1 MQFALNEKVFNK
13 KPLEQNRIEPDS
25 PQKDGLEQDSL
36 EQDSFEQGLMKPR
49 LARYNSRN
57 QHQAHARIQF
67 YATQVQ
73 RFLTEI
79 NQIILDKDQQT
90 KLALCSLFS
99 GGHVLFEDLP
109 GLGKTT
115 LSSALSHLAG
125 LKFQR
130 IQFTND
136 MLASDVIGINM
147 FNQKE
152 HQFEFKQGPIFT
164 QILLADE
171 INRCSPKTQ
180 SALLEAMEEGIVTV
194 DGVRYQLPQP
204 FWVIA
209 TQNPLFQSGTYALPE
224 SQLDRFL
231 MRLSLGYPSRQAEK
245 ILLQQDSRHSLISTL
260 QHIFTEHEVLEIQ
273 QLCQSVKMAELV
285 LEYILD
291 LANETRKGRHGLST
305 RGVLALK
312 KAAQSYAFIEQRHF
326 VTVDDVQAVFVAV
339 TSHRIGLDAVETQQ
353 LMQRVAVQG

>member
-1 MQFALNEKVFNK
+1 MIWGMKQKENNDIAHINTE
-13 KPLEQNRIEPDS
+13 LEQKIAS
-25 PQKDGLEQDSL
+25 
-36 EQDSFEQGLMKPR
+36 
-49 LARYNSRN
+49 
-57 QHQAHARIQF
+57 
-67 YATQVQ
+67 YAPKIQ
-73 RFLTEI
+73 RFFEEVNAI
-79 NQIILDKDQQT
+79 VLDKQAQT
-90 KLALCSLFS
+90 KLALCCLIA

-115 LSSALSHLAG
+115 LASSLAHLAG

-180 SALLEAMEEGIVTV
+180 SALLEAMEEGYATI
-194 DGVRYQLPQP
+194 DGVRYALPKP

-231 MRLSLGYPSRQAEK
+231 MRLSLGYPSRHAEK
-245 ILLQQDSRHSLISTL
+245 LLLQQESRFALIASLA
-260 QHIFTEHEVLEIQ
+260 HIFTEDE
-273 QLCQSVKMAELV
+273 
-285 LEYILD
+285 ILD
-291 LANETRKGRHGLST
+291 LQSLTHQIFISEAIQEYLLDLAEETRKSRHGLST
-305 RGVLALK
+305 RGLLALK
-312 KAAQSYAFIEQRHF
+312 RAAQAYALIQQRAF
-326 VTVDDVQAVFVAV
+326 VTPDDVQAVFVAV
-339 TSHRIGLDAVETQQ
+339 TSHRLGLSEAETFNVMQQ
-353 LMQRVAVQG
+353 VAVS

>member
-1 MQFALNEKVFNK
+1 MFWGTENK
-13 KPLEQNRIEPDS
+13 QEQKSLTTLDE
-25 PQKDGLEQDSL
+25 QK
-36 EQDSFEQGLMKPR
+36 
-49 LARYNSRN
+49 LAT
-57 QHQAHARIQF
+57 F
-67 YATQVQ
+67 YPKINA
-73 RFLTEI
+73 FLDQI
-79 NQIILDKDQQT
+79 NQIILDKNQQT
-90 KLALCSLFS
+90 KLALACLLV

-136 MLASDVIGINM
+136 MLASDVIGVNM

-152 HQFEFKQGPIFT
+152 HHFEFKSGPIFT

-180 SALLEAMEEGIVTV
+180 SALLEAMEEGYVTV
-194 DGVRYQLPQP
+194 DGVRYALPQP

-231 MRLSLGYPSRQAEK
+231 MRLSLGFPSRQAEK
-245 ILLQQDSRHSLISTL
+245 LLLQQQSRHDLIAILEHVFLEAEILAL
-260 QHIFTEHEVLEIQ
+260 QNYVNEIHVSEHL
-273 QLCQSVKMAELV
+273 LD
-285 LEYILD
+285 YILD
-291 LANETRKGRHGLST
+291 LVEESRKNRHGLST

-312 KAAQSYAFIEQRHF
+312 KAAQAYALIEQRAF
-326 VTVDDVQAVFVAV
+326 VTPDDVQAVFVAV
-339 TSHRIGLDAVETQQ
+339 VAHRIGLSDAEAKQLLQQVEIQ
-353 LMQRVAVQG
+353 

>member
-1 MQFALNEKVFNK
+1 MWGIKQKANHDIAHINTQ
-13 KPLEQNRIEPDS
+13 LEQQIASYAPSIE
-25 PQKDGLEQDSL
+25 K
-36 EQDSFEQGLMKPR
+36 
-49 LARYNSRN
+49 
-57 QHQAHARIQF
+57 
-67 YATQVQ
+67 
-73 RFLTEI
+73 FLKEI
-79 NQIILDKDQQT
+79 NAIVLDKQAQT
-90 KLALCSLFS
+90 RLALCCLIA

-115 LSSALSHLAG
+115 LASSLSHLAG

-180 SALLEAMEEGIVTV
+180 SALLEAMEEGYATV
-194 DGVRYQLPQP
+194 DGVRYALPKP

-231 MRLSLGYPSRQAEK
+231 MRLSLGYPSRHAEK
-245 ILLQQDSRHSLISTL
+245 LLLQQESRFVLIATL
-260 QHIFTEHEVLEIQ
+260 AYVFREEQILELQRLVNQIYISEPIQ
-273 QLCQSVKMAELV
+273 
-285 LEYILD
+285 EYLLD
-291 LANETRKGRHGLST
+291 LAEETRKNRYGLST
-305 RGVLALK
+305 RGLLALK
-312 KAAQSYAFIEQRHF
+312 RAAQAHALIENRAF
-326 VTVDDVQAVFVAV
+326 VTPDDVQAVFVAV
-339 TSHRIGLDAVETQQ
+339 ASHRLGLSEAETLN
-353 LMQRVAVQG
+353 LMQQVAIS

>member
-1 MQFALNEKVFNK
+1 MNKVQK
-13 KPLEQNRIEPDS
+13 QQARQVSAEQNDLADRIRFYTG
-25 PQKDGLEQDSL
+25 K
-36 EQDSFEQGLMKPR
+36 
-49 LARYNSRN
+49 
-57 QHQAHARIQF
+57 IQE
-67 YATQVQ
+67 
-73 RFLTEI
+73 FLNHI
-79 NQIILDKDQQT
+79 DQIILDKDPQT
-90 KLALCSLFS
+90 KLALCSLLAS
-99 GGHVLFEDLP
+99 GHVLFEDLP

-115 LSSALSHLAG
+115 LSSALAHLAG

-152 HQFEFKQGPIFT
+152 HQFEFKHGPIFT

-180 SALLEAMEEGIVTV
+180 SALLEAMEEGMTTV
-194 DGVRYQLPQP
+194 DAIRYTLPQP

-231 MRLSLGYPSRQAEK
+231 MRLSLGYPSRSAEK
-245 ILLQQDSRHSLISTL
+245 LLLQQNSRQTLIERLPQVFSEQEILEL
-260 QHIFTEHEVLEIQ
+260 QHLSRQISIHDV
-273 QLCQSVKMAELV
+273 V
-285 LEYILD
+285 LEYLLD

-312 KAAQSYAFIEQRHF
+312 RAAQAHALIEQRHF
-326 VTVDDVQAVFVAV
+326 VTIDDVQAIFVAV
-339 TSHRIGLDAVETQQ
+339 SAHRIGLSEVETKQ
-353 LMQRVAVQG
+353 LMQRVLVQG

>member
-1 MQFALNEKVFNK
+1 VIWGMKQKENNDIAHINTV
-13 KPLEQNRIEPDS
+13 LEQKIAS
-25 PQKDGLEQDSL
+25 
-36 EQDSFEQGLMKPR
+36 
-49 LARYNSRN
+49 
-57 QHQAHARIQF
+57 
-67 YATQVQ
+67 YAPKIQ
-73 RFLTEI
+73 RFFEEVNAI
-79 NQIILDKDQQT
+79 VLDKQAQT
-90 KLALCSLFS
+90 TLALCCLIA
-99 GGHVLFEDLP
+99 GRHVLFEDLP

-115 LSSALSHLAG
+115 LASSLAHLAG

-180 SALLEAMEEGIVTV
+180 SALLEAMEEGYATI
-194 DGVRYQLPQP
+194 DGVRYALPKP

-231 MRLSLGYPSRQAEK
+231 MRLSLGYPSRHAEK
-245 ILLQQDSRHSLISTL
+245 LLLQQESRFALIASLT
-260 QHIFTEHEVLEIQ
+260 HIFTEDEILELQSLTHQVFISEAIQ
-273 QLCQSVKMAELV
+273 
-285 LEYILD
+285 EYLLD
-291 LANETRKGRHGLST
+291 LAEETRKSRHGLST
-305 RGVLALK
+305 RGLLALK
-312 KAAQSYAFIEQRHF
+312 RAAQAHALIQQRAF
-326 VTVDDVQAVFVAV
+326 VTPDDVQAVFVAV
-339 TSHRIGLDAVETQQ
+339 TSHRLGLSEAETFNVMQQ
-353 LMQRVAVQG
+353 VAVS

>member
-1 MQFALNEKVFNK
+1 MIWGMKQKENNDIAHIDTV
-13 KPLEQNRIEPDS
+13 LEQKIAS
-25 PQKDGLEQDSL
+25 
-36 EQDSFEQGLMKPR
+36 
-49 LARYNSRN
+49 
-57 QHQAHARIQF
+57 
-67 YATQVQ
+67 YAPKIQ
-73 RFLTEI
+73 RFFEEVNAI
-79 NQIILDKDQQT
+79 VLDKQAQT
-90 KLALCSLFS
+90 KLALCCLIA

-115 LSSALSHLAG
+115 LASSLAHLAG

-180 SALLEAMEEGIVTV
+180 SALLEAMEEGYATI
-194 DGVRYQLPQP
+194 DGVRYALPKP

-231 MRLSLGYPSRQAEK
+231 MRLSLGYPSRHAEK
-245 ILLQQDSRHSLISTL
+245 LLLQQESRFALIASLA
-260 QHIFTEHEVLEIQ
+260 HIFTEDE
-273 QLCQSVKMAELV
+273 
-285 LEYILD
+285 ILD
-291 LANETRKGRHGLST
+291 LQYLTHQIFISEAIQEYLLDLAEETRKSRHGLST
-305 RGVLALK
+305 RGLLALK
-312 KAAQSYAFIEQRHF
+312 RAAQAHALIQQRAF
-326 VTVDDVQAVFVAV
+326 VTPDDVQAVFVAV
-339 TSHRIGLDAVETQQ
+339 TSHRLGLSEAETFNVMQQ
-353 LMQRVAVQG
+353 VAVS

>member
-1 MQFALNEKVFNK
+1 MIWGMKQKENNDIAHIDTV
-13 KPLEQNRIEPDS
+13 LEQKIAS
-25 PQKDGLEQDSL
+25 
-36 EQDSFEQGLMKPR
+36 
-49 LARYNSRN
+49 
-57 QHQAHARIQF
+57 
-67 YATQVQ
+67 YAPKIQ
-73 RFLTEI
+73 RFFEEVNAI
-79 NQIILDKDQQT
+79 VLDKQAQT
-90 KLALCSLFS
+90 KLALCCLIA

-115 LSSALSHLAG
+115 LASSLAHLAG

-180 SALLEAMEEGIVTV
+180 SALLEAMEEGYATI
-194 DGVRYQLPQP
+194 DGVRYALPKP

-231 MRLSLGYPSRQAEK
+231 MRLSLGYPSRHAEK
-245 ILLQQDSRHSLISTL
+245 LLLQQESRFALIASLA
-260 QHIFTEHEVLEIQ
+260 HIFTEDE
-273 QLCQSVKMAELV
+273 
-285 LEYILD
+285 ILD
-291 LANETRKGRHGLST
+291 LQSLTHQIFISEAIQEYLLDLAEETRKSRHGLST
-305 RGVLALK
+305 RGLLALK
-312 KAAQSYAFIEQRHF
+312 RAAQAYALIQQRAF
-326 VTVDDVQAVFVAV
+326 VTPDDVQAVFVAV
-339 TSHRIGLDAVETQQ
+339 TSHRLGLSEAETFNVMQQ
-353 LMQRVAVQG
+353 VAVS

>member
-1 MQFALNEKVFNK
+1 MKQKEKNDIAHIDTV
-13 KPLEQNRIEPDS
+13 LEQKIAS
-25 PQKDGLEQDSL
+25 
-36 EQDSFEQGLMKPR
+36 
-49 LARYNSRN
+49 
-57 QHQAHARIQF
+57 
-67 YATQVQ
+67 YAPKIQ
-73 RFLTEI
+73 RFSEEVNAI
-79 NQIILDKDQQT
+79 VLDKQAQT
-90 KLALCSLFS
+90 KLALCCLIA

-115 LSSALSHLAG
+115 LASSLAHLAG

-180 SALLEAMEEGIVTV
+180 SALLEAMEEGYATI
-194 DGVRYQLPQP
+194 DGVRYALPKP

-231 MRLSLGYPSRQAEK
+231 MRLSLGYPSRYAEK
-245 ILLQQDSRHSLISTL
+245 MLLQQESRFALIASLA
-260 QHIFTEHEVLEIQ
+260 HIFTEDE
-273 QLCQSVKMAELV
+273 
-285 LEYILD
+285 ILD
-291 LANETRKGRHGLST
+291 LQGLTHQVFISEAIQEYLLDLAEETRKSRHGLST
-305 RGVLALK
+305 RGLLALK
-312 KAAQSYAFIEQRHF
+312 RAAQAHALIQQRAF
-326 VTVDDVQAVFVAV
+326 VTPDDVQAVFVAV
-339 TSHRIGLDAVETQQ
+339 TSHRLGLSEAETLNVMQQ
-353 LMQRVAVQG
+353 VAVS

>member
-1 MQFALNEKVFNK
+1 MWGTDQASAQEKQ
-13 KPLEQNRIEPDS
+13 LQNQAVAQDIQSFIPKIEAF
-25 PQKDGLEQDSL
+25 LV
-36 EQDSFEQGLMKPR
+36 
-49 LARYNSRN
+49 AVN
-57 QHQAHARIQF
+57 Q
-67 YATQVQ
+67 
-73 RFLTEI
+73 L
-79 NQIILDKDQQT
+79 ILDKPQQT
-90 KLALCSLFS
+90 KLALSCLLA

-115 LSSALSHLAG
+115 LASALARLAG
-125 LKFQR
+125 LHFQR

-152 HQFEFKQGPIFT
+152 HQFEFKKGPIFT

-180 SALLEAMEEGIVTV
+180 SALLEAMEEGAVTV
-194 DGVRYQLPQP
+194 DGVQYELPQP
-204 FWVIA
+204 FWVLA

-245 ILLQQDSRHSLISTL
+245 LLLQQSSRQVLI
-260 QHIFTEHEVLEIQ
+260 H
-273 QLCQSVKMAELV
+273 QLNAVFNQADILHLRELAKQV
-285 LEYILD
+285 YLSDAALNYILD
-291 LANETRKGRHGLST
+291 LAAETRKQRHGLST

-312 KAAQSYAFIEQRHF
+312 SAAQAYALLEGRSF
-326 VTVDDVQAVFVAV
+326 VTTDDVQAVFVAV
-339 TSHRIGLDAVETQQ
+339 VAHRLSLGDAETKQMLQ
-353 LMQRVAVQG
+353 SVAVL

>member
-1 MQFALNEKVFNK
+1 MIWGMKQKENNDIAHINTV
-13 KPLEQNRIEPDS
+13 LEQKIAS
-25 PQKDGLEQDSL
+25 
-36 EQDSFEQGLMKPR
+36 
-49 LARYNSRN
+49 
-57 QHQAHARIQF
+57 
-67 YATQVQ
+67 YAPKIQ
-73 RFLTEI
+73 RFFEEVNAI
-79 NQIILDKDQQT
+79 VLDKQAQT
-90 KLALCSLFS
+90 TLALCCLIA

-115 LSSALSHLAG
+115 LASSLAHLAG

-180 SALLEAMEEGIVTV
+180 SALLEAMEEGYATI
-194 DGVRYQLPQP
+194 DGVRYALPKP

-231 MRLSLGYPSRQAEK
+231 MRLSLGYPSRHAEK
-245 ILLQQDSRHSLISTL
+245 LLLQQESRFALIASLA
-260 QHIFTEHEVLEIQ
+260 HIFTEDE
-273 QLCQSVKMAELV
+273 
-285 LEYILD
+285 ILD
-291 LANETRKGRHGLST
+291 LQILVHQIFISEAIQEYLLDLAEETRKSRHGLST
-305 RGVLALK
+305 RGLLALK
-312 KAAQSYAFIEQRHF
+312 RAAQAHALIQQRAF
-326 VTVDDVQAVFVAV
+326 VTPDDVQAVFVAV
-339 TSHRIGLDAVETQQ
+339 TSHRLGLSEAETFNVMQQ
-353 LMQRVAVQG
+353 VAVS

>member
-1 MQFALNEKVFNK
+1 MKQKENNDIAHINIV
-13 KPLEQNRIEPDS
+13 LEQKIAS
-25 PQKDGLEQDSL
+25 
-36 EQDSFEQGLMKPR
+36 
-49 LARYNSRN
+49 
-57 QHQAHARIQF
+57 
-67 YATQVQ
+67 YAPKIQ
-73 RFLTEI
+73 RFFEEVNAI
-79 NQIILDKDQQT
+79 VLDKQAQT
-90 KLALCSLFS
+90 KLALCCLIA

-115 LSSALSHLAG
+115 LASSLAHLAG

-180 SALLEAMEEGIVTV
+180 SALLEAMEEGYATI
-194 DGVRYQLPQP
+194 DGVRYALPKP

-209 TQNPLFQSGTYALPE
+209 TQNPLFQSGTYASPE

-231 MRLSLGYPSRQAEK
+231 MRLSLGYPSRYAEK
-245 ILLQQDSRHSLISTL
+245 LLLQQESRFALIASLA
-260 QHIFTEHEVLEIQ
+260 HIFTEDD
-273 QLCQSVKMAELV
+273 
-285 LEYILD
+285 ILD
-291 LANETRKGRHGLST
+291 LQNLTHQIFISEAIQEYLLDLAEETRKSRHGLST
-305 RGVLALK
+305 RGLLALK
-312 KAAQSYAFIEQRHF
+312 RAAQAHALIQQRAF
-326 VTVDDVQAVFVAV
+326 VTPDDVQAVFVAV
-339 TSHRIGLDAVETQQ
+339 TSHRLGLSEAETSNVMQQ
-353 LMQRVAVQG
+353 VAVS

>member
-1 MQFALNEKVFNK
+1 MRKFVMWGIKQKANHDIAHINTQ
-13 KPLEQNRIEPDS
+13 LEQQIASYAPSIE
-25 PQKDGLEQDSL
+25 K
-36 EQDSFEQGLMKPR
+36 
-49 LARYNSRN
+49 
-57 QHQAHARIQF
+57 
-67 YATQVQ
+67 
-73 RFLTEI
+73 FLKEI
-79 NQIILDKDQQT
+79 NAIVLDKQAQT
-90 KLALCSLFS
+90 RLALCCLIA

-115 LSSALSHLAG
+115 LATSLSHLAG

-180 SALLEAMEEGIVTV
+180 SALLEAMEEGYATV
-194 DGVRYQLPQP
+194 DGVRYALPKP

-231 MRLSLGYPSRQAEK
+231 MRLSLGYPSRHAEK
-245 ILLQQDSRHSLISTL
+245 LLLQQESRFALIATL
-260 QHIFTEHEVLEIQ
+260 AHVFREEQILELQRLANQIYISEPIQ
-273 QLCQSVKMAELV
+273 
-285 LEYILD
+285 EYLLD
-291 LANETRKGRHGLST
+291 LAEETRKNRYGLST
-305 RGVLALK
+305 RGLLALK
-312 KAAQSYAFIEQRHF
+312 RAAQAHALIENRAF
-326 VTVDDVQAVFVAV
+326 VTPDDVQAVFVAV
-339 TSHRIGLDAVETQQ
+339 ASHRLGLSEAETLNIMQQ
-353 LMQRVAVQG
+353 VAIS

>member
-1 MQFALNEKVFNK
+1 MIWGMKQKENK
-13 KPLEQNRIEPDS
+13 DIAHINTVLEQKIAS
-25 PQKDGLEQDSL
+25 
-36 EQDSFEQGLMKPR
+36 
-49 LARYNSRN
+49 
-57 QHQAHARIQF
+57 
-67 YATQVQ
+67 YAPKIQ
-73 RFLTEI
+73 RFFEEVNAI
-79 NQIILDKDQQT
+79 VLDKQAQT
-90 KLALCSLFS
+90 KLALCCLIA

-115 LSSALSHLAG
+115 LASSLAHLAG

-180 SALLEAMEEGIVTV
+180 SALLEAMEEGYATI
-194 DGVRYQLPQP
+194 DGVRYALPKP

-231 MRLSLGYPSRQAEK
+231 MRLSLGYPSRHAEK
-245 ILLQQDSRHSLISTL
+245 LLLQQESRFALIASLA
-260 QHIFTEHEVLEIQ
+260 HIFTEDE
-273 QLCQSVKMAELV
+273 
-285 LEYILD
+285 ILD
-291 LANETRKGRHGLST
+291 LQSLAHQIFISEAIQEYLLDLAEETRKSRHGLST
-305 RGVLALK
+305 RGLLALK
-312 KAAQSYAFIEQRHF
+312 RAAQAHALIQQRAF
-326 VTVDDVQAVFVAV
+326 VTPDDVQAVFVAV
-339 TSHRIGLDAVETQQ
+339 TSHRLGLSEAETFNVMQQ
-353 LMQRVAVQG
+353 VAVS

>member
-1 MQFALNEKVFNK
+1 MFWEKERVKEAPLADEIDQQKLASFYPKINEF
-13 KPLEQNRIEPDS
+13 LEQ
-25 PQKDGLEQDSL
+25 
-36 EQDSFEQGLMKPR
+36 
-49 LARYNSRN
+49 
-57 QHQAHARIQF
+57 
-67 YATQVQ
+67 
-73 RFLTEI
+73 I
-79 NQIILDKDQQT
+79 NLIILDKNQQT
-90 KLALCSLFS
+90 KLALCSLFA

-115 LSSALSHLAG
+115 LASSLAHLAG

-152 HQFEFKQGPIFT
+152 HAFEFKQGPIFT

-171 INRCSPKTQ
+171 INRSSPKTQ
-180 SALLEAMEEGIVTV
+180 SALLEAMEEGITTV
-194 DGVRYQLPQP
+194 DGVSYALPQP

-231 MRLSLGYPSRQAEK
+231 MRLTLGYPSRQAEK
-245 ILLQQDSRHSLISTL
+245 TLLQQGSRHELIAQL
-260 QHIFTEHEVLEIQ
+260 QHVFHEQDILALQ
-273 QLCQSVKMAELV
+273 QLVLQIYTSDAV

-291 LANETRKGRHGLST
+291 LAEESRKGRQGLST

-312 KAAQSYAFIEQRHF
+312 KAAQAYALIEQRSF
-326 VTVDDVQAVFVAV
+326 VTPDDVQAVFQAV
-339 TSHRIGLDAVETQQ
+339 TAHRIGLSEAETAKIMQQ
-353 LMQRVAVQG
+353 VSVA